1 MAHDDENEN
10 RPIRVLIVD
19 DHPVVRTGLRGMLSE
34 ERRFDVVGE
43 AEDGLRA
50 LIAVRD
56 LKPDVALM
64 DLRMPRMDGVAAIEA
79 IVLRHPTT
87 RVLVLTTYDSDSD
100 ILRAIE
106 AGATGYL
113 LKDAPRDELF
123 RAIEST
129 AAGASWLTPQVASR
143 VMTRIRGPCE
153 ETLSGR
159 ERDVL
164 GHVAKGSTNK
174 EIAAA
179 LYISEATVKTH
190 LIHIYRKL
198 NVESRTAALAAAIER
213 GLITISP

>member
-1 MAHDDENEN
+1 MAGDNDDRR

-34 ERRFDVVGE
+34 EQRFEVVGE

-50 LIAVRD
+50 LVAVRD
-56 LKPDVALM
+56 LDPDVALM
-64 DLRMPRMDGVAAIEA
+64 DLRMPRMDGVAATEA
-79 IVLRHPTT
+79 IVLRHPST
-87 RVLVLTTYDSDSD
+87 RVLVLTTYDSDAD
-100 ILRAIE
+100 ILRAIG

-129 AAGASWLTPQVASR
+129 AAGASWLTPQVASKM
-143 VMTRIRGPCE
+143 MTKLRGPSE
-153 ETLSGR
+153 EPLSER
-159 ERDVL
+159 ELDVL
-164 GHVAKGSTNK
+164 RLVAKGSSNK
-174 EIAAA
+174 QIAEV

-198 NVESRTAALAAAIER
+198 DVDSRTAALATAIER
-213 GLITISP
+213 GLISLQR

>member
-1 MAHDDENEN
+1 MTQDDLNGS

-19 DHPVVRTGLRGMLSE
+19 DHPVVQTGLRGMLAGE
-34 ERRFDVVGE
+34 PRFDVVGD

-50 LIAVRD
+50 LVAVRD
-56 LKPDVALM
+56 LKPDVVLM
-64 DLRMPRMDGVAAIEA
+64 DLRMPRMDGVEA
-79 IVLRHPTT
+79 IQAIVQQHPKT
-87 RVLVLTTYDSDSD
+87 RVLVLTTYDSDAD

-129 AAGASWLTPQVASR
+129 AAGASWLTPRVASR
-143 VMTRIRGPCE
+143 MLTRFRSSSYEP
-153 ETLSGR
+153 LSVR
-159 ERDVL
+159 ELDVL
-164 GHVAKGSTNK
+164 KLVAKGSGNK
-174 EIAAA
+174 QIAAT

-198 NVESRTAALAAAIER
+198 DVESRTAALTAAIER
-213 GLITISP
+213 GLITLQS